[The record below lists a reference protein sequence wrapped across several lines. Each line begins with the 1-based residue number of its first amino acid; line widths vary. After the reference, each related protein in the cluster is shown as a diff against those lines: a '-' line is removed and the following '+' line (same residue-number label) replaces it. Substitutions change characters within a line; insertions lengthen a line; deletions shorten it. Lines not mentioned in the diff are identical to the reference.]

1 MTKDVPRE
9 PLELLTQGFQQ
20 FRVLATAVDLRLFSL
35 LPARGAAVPDV
46 ASMLGFEE
54 RPTRILLTALTSMGL
69 LEKRGSR
76 YRTTPLSRMY
86 LVEGRPAYYGDFV
99 QMMDRRLYDAYRRLD
114 RSLGTNRPVTA
125 DPAIGDLFRTMAQDP
140 AMVRL
145 FTSGM
150 HATGTY
156 WADALAK
163 SYDFSRHR
171 VLLDVGGGSGVYA
184 ITIAKRHR
192 RLRATVFDLPG
203 VLEIARE
210 KIREAGLESRITTVA
225 GDFFKDEWPTGAD
238 VILFSSVLHDWSPD
252 TSKKLLRRA
261 AEILPT
267 GGVVVVRELFMNDDG
282 GGPLYAAMSSVTMLL
297 ETEGENY
304 SWSTYESWLRAAGFD
319 RFRRIPFRTTAASGA
334 LIARKA

>member
-1 MTKDVPRE
+1 MPKSSSLADGAKTYYRPIEAAIRWSGLLRFERRILATLGQRPLPEATEFPRWPMLRLNTE
-9 PLELLTQGFQQ
+9 RIFDALAHGEMPYGKEGLVRDTQGFQQ

-54 RPTRILLTALTSMGL
+54 RPTRILLTALISMGL
-69 LEKRGSR
+69 LEKRGPR

-99 QMMDRRLYDAYRRLD
+99 QMMDRRLYDAYRHLD
-114 RSLGTNRPVTA
+114 RSLRTNRPVTA

-171 VLLDVGGGSGVYA
+171 VLLDVGGGSGIYA
-184 ITIAKRHR
+184 ISIARR
-192 RLRATVFDLPG
+192 YPRLRAVVFDLPG
-203 VLEIARE
+203 VLEIAR
-210 KIREAGLESRITTVA
+210 RNVNATWVCVTS
-225 GDFFKDEWPTGAD
+225 
-238 VILFSSVLHDWSPD
+238 LF
-252 TSKKLLRRA
+252 
-261 AEILPT
+261 
-267 GGVVVVRELFMNDDG
+267 NDC
-282 GGPLYAAMSSVTMLL
+282 
-297 ETEGENY
+297 
-304 SWSTYESWLRAAGFD
+304 
-319 RFRRIPFRTTAASGA
+319 
-334 LIARKA
+334 